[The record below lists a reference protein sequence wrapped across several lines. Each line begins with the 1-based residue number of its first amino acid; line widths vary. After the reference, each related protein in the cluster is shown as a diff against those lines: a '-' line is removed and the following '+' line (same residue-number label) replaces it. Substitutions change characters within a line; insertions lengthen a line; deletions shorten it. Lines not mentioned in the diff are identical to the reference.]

1 MKLQETG
8 EITTLKTQRILKWKG
23 TYLNVGEGGGG
34 SVGQNDETCCYKV
47 V

>member
-34 SVGQNDETCCYKV
+34 VLDKMMKPVATK
-47 V
+47 